1 MWCSWCSIR
10 SSSNSEVTGSDMVSS
25 MSGVNCGSIVSSI
38 SISSLM
44 GAGVDVAVE
53 GGIIITINIMIII
66 NINIINIILDDLDS
80 SRIGVVVCECGVSV
94 FSPCGATG

>member
-1 MWCSWCSIR
+1 
-10 SSSNSEVTGSDMVSS
+10 
-25 MSGVNCGSIVSSI
+25 MSGVNCGSIVSSLSI
-38 SISSLM
+38 SSSLM

-53 GGIIITINIMIII
+53 GGIIITIIIIIINIMIII